1 MKFKSGYLRLAA
13 AVLTVCC
20 AVSVCAYGFF
30 DVDTNTSQGA
40 AVMKMWEAGY
50 IQGYEDGTFRPNSTI
65 TRAELVT
72 IVNDMYGY
80 TLAAETGFFDVHTED
95 WYCNAVLCA
104 VQAGYISGYDD
115 KSFRPNAA
123 VTREEVCVMM
133 NRILN
138 AELLPYGK
146 EITDTVSDWAR
157 DSVEKLVSNRLF
169 TLEEGG
175 RFRGTEPITRGETC
189 LALEKCIVEDMPQIE
204 PIDLS
209 LMARDELEKHLENI
223 INDMEA
229 KVIPK
234 LTYEVNNEIA
244 ARIIKSMEEY
254 IKTPD
259 YDYVSDAQATYEIYR
274 KSGKAARELKDLIYQ
289 SIDIDELSI
298 LFDFFYTPDIDAV
311 D

>member
-146 EITDTVSDWAR
+146 EITDMVSDWAR

-229 KVIPK
+229 KVTEAY
-234 LTYEVNNEIA
+234 L
-244 ARIIKSMEEY
+244 
-254 IKTPD
+254 
-259 YDYVSDAQATYEIYR
+259 
-274 KSGKAARELKDLIYQ
+274 
-289 SIDIDELSI
+289 
-298 LFDFFYTPDIDAV
+298 
-311 D
+311 